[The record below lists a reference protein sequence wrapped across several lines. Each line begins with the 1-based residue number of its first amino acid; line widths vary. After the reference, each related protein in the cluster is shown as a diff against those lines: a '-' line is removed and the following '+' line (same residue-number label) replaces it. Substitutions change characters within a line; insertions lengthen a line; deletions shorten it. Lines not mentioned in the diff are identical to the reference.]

1 MEFIKDTTI
10 ISLYSGPDELT
21 LQVTDRSLNR
31 IYRKTMNINDEELGL
46 FRYVGGM
53 SSAIKHLS
61 NTLDK
66 WQKSQSLDS
75 VTLLY
80 KDKSCQ
86 LRFKLTVFEEAS
98 TQIDICLP
106 QQRVQASNV
115 KTQSAITQLQHDME
129 GLKSTLGLNSNR
141 SLSIFSKLANR
152 FSLIGRDLIPL
163 DAQSIHIINAKN
175 GNLRISGNKVASNLC
190 SDRSVALPTT
200 HKFDVHNLLNCK
212 DDVQQ
217 VLDDLDSL
225 SSLKHLFIG
234 GFYMD
239 SKMQLPNLQKLE
251 TLSVVH
257 CGLDGLGS
265 IPRSV
270 NMLVLSGSFFKTPP
284 NLKSL
289 SKLTKLEIR
298 KCNVDDPHLS
308 GVEVVKS

>member
-86 LRFKLTVFEEAS
+86 LKFKLTVFEEAS

-141 SLSIFSKLANR
+141 SLSIFSKLSNR
-152 FSLIGRDLIPL
+152 FTLIGRDLIPL
-163 DAQSIHIINAKN
+163 DAQSIHIINA
-175 GNLRISGNKVASNLC
+175 NKVNENH
-190 SDRSVALPTT
+190 VGN
-200 HKFDVHNLLNCK
+200 DVRNLLKCRE
-212 DDVQQ
+212 DVQQ
-217 VLDDLDSL
+217 SLDDLDSL
-225 SSLKHLFIG
+225 SRLKHLFILG
-234 GFYMD
+234 VCNMNY
-239 SKMQLPNLQKLE
+239 KMQLPNLQKLE

-257 CGLDGLGS
+257 CCLDGL
-265 IPRSV
+265 
-270 NMLVLSGSFFKTPP
+270 
-284 NLKSL
+284 
-289 SKLTKLEIR
+289 
-298 KCNVDDPHLS
+298 
-308 GVEVVKS
+308 